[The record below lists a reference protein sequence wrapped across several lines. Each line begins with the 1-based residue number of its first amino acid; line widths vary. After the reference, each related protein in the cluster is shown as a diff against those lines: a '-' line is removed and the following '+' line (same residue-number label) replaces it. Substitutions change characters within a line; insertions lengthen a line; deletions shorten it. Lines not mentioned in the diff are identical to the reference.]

1 MTENPHFS
9 VEISVNI
16 GAVNMI
22 LTDAMDSVK
31 INSGENFLK
40 QNRVRTA
47 ISQPYHHGDLPQA
60 LIEAAQELL
69 TNDQNDG
76 FSLRE
81 VAAHAGVSHNAPYN
95 HFADKR
101 ELLTAVAAT
110 GYEALRERMLAATA
124 NIDNP
129 EAALIQSGIAYV
141 CFGVE
146 NPSLFRLMFGSK
158 LSTIKQDGE
167 SALGLA
173 AAAARSVLEQI
184 IRRGVLAGVFVP
196 SLRGAKGQ
204 EVLVL
209 ATWSIVHGLTTLA
222 IDGTVRG
229 TRPVSMTMLRRSA
242 ERSVTAWFVDDSG
255 LF

>member
-1 MTENPHFS
+1 MDTVHIILT
-9 VEISVNI
+9 VLVGSVN
-16 GAVNMI
+16 
-22 LTDAMDSVK
+22 

-40 QNRVRTA
+40 QNRARAEV
-47 ISQPYHHGDLPQA
+47 SQPYHHGDLRQA
-60 LIEAAQELL
+60 LIQAAQELL
-69 TNDQNDG
+69 TKDQNDG

-110 GYEALRERMLAATA
+110 GFEALRERMLAATA

-158 LSTIKQDGE
+158 LS
-167 SALGLA
+167 
-173 AAAARSVLEQI
+173 QI
-184 IRRGVLAGVFVP
+184 IRRGVLAGVFGP
-196 SLRGAKGQ
+196 SSGGPKGQ
-204 EVLVL
+204 QVLVL
-209 ATWSIVHGLTTLA
+209 AAWSMVHGLTTLA
-222 IDGTVRG
+222 IDGAVGSTSVAIDDYTEKVARALCNGVVR
-229 TRPVSMTMLRRSA
+229 R
-242 ERSVTAWFVDDSG
+242 
-255 LF
+255 